1 MGWLRYKD
9 KWHQKWSGAG
19 IDGKLQLV
27 RDMQTHILTTANTN
41 KIKFSF
47 YFQTFPIFYVLIVQ
61 LISIQ
66 SAQNISLKLIPPS
79 WLSASMLPSADL
91 LYV

>member
-1 MGWLRYKD
+1 MGWLRHKD
-9 KWHQKWSGAG
+9 KWQQKWSGAG
-19 IDGKLQLV
+19 IDGNLQLV
-27 RDMQTHILTTANTN
+27 RDTQTHILTTTNTN

-47 YFQTFPIFYVLIVQ
+47 YFQTFPIFYLLTVQ

-66 SAQNISLKLIPPS
+66 SAQNITLKLIPPS
-79 WLSASMLPSADL
+79 WLSASMLPSAAP